1 MTFTMIRKNLLF
13 CKITRIKTSSKSLFD
28 SYMSRFKPGQETCPI
43 CGSFGNC
50 RIHAYY
56 GRHLMDFIS
65 SQPVKPDI
73 CVLRVCCGHTHAIL
87 PDIVVPYSGYSL
99 FFLLRL
105 LGEYSSGLF
114 HVEKLC
120 ERFGVSQNQLYQWI
134 SLWRIHK
141 PEWLGVLADIEVSDW
156 LFLKDLLSY
165 NRYSSFSMGMPFSV
179 ITHLC
184 SPMPI
189 RHLPARKPHN
199 TISLFIPRISLYSDH
214 TTMGWLWNS
223 PCFMMDKTP

>member
-105 LGEYSSGLF
+105 LGEYFSGLF
-114 HVEKLC
+114 HVENC
-120 ERFGVSQNQLYQWI
+120 V
-134 SLWRIHK
+134 
-141 PEWLGVLADIEVSDW
+141 
-156 LFLKDLLSY
+156 KDLGYHKTSSINGFLSGASISR
-165 NRYSSFSMGMPFSV
+165 NGSEC
-179 ITHLC
+179 L
-184 SPMPI
+184 PI
-189 RHLPARKPHN
+189 
-199 TISLFIPRISLYSDH
+199 
-214 TTMGWLWNS
+214 
-223 PCFMMDKTP
+223 